1 MNRRLIYVVG
11 PSGAGKDSVLSW
23 LREHTPLNAP
33 VHWAKRTIDRP
44 MGKSSN
50 IENHQAVDA
59 EAFEKMIHAG
69 EFAMHWDA
77 NTHRYGIHRNEL
89 RVLRDPCWYVLVN
102 GSRAH
107 LSEITTAYPGVTV
120 LHITARWEVL
130 RQRLQHRGR
139 ESTEAIE
146 ARLSRIVPI
155 SVPESSILIEVS
167 NNTTLEEAG
176 TELLGRLHEKKLWPS
191 NIDRL

>member
-33 VHWAKRTIDRP
+33 VHWAMRTIDRP
-44 MGKSSN
+44 MGKASN

-59 EAFEKMIHAG
+59 ESFEKMIHAG

-176 TELLGRLHEKKLWPS
+176 TELLGRLHEKNLWPS